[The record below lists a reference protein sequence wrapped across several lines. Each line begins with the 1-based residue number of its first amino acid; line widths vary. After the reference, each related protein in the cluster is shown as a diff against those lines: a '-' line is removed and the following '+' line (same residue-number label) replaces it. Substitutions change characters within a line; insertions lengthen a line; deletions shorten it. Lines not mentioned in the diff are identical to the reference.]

1 MINSEAIESLKKLKD
16 GNIRFVNGNAE
27 KPNQSLNRLKEISS
41 IQTPFAT
48 IIGCSDSR
56 VPSEIIFDQGLGD
69 LFIVRTAGQVSSNA
83 SWASVEFAYT
93 ALNTKLIVVLGHTKC
108 GAVKAACESNETVG
122 HMVTLINEI
131 KPAVVLAKNNLK
143 DGNLVELAVEYNVL
157 LQVEKLKLLEP
168 ILSKAVES
176 SDLLIIGAV
185 YELETGE
192 VKFLE

>member
-1 MINSEAIESLKKLKD
+1 
-16 GNIRFVNGNAE
+16 
-27 KPNQSLNRLKEISS
+27 
-41 IQTPFAT
+41 
-48 IIGCSDSR
+48 
-56 VPSEIIFDQGLGD
+56 
-69 LFIVRTAGQVSSNA
+69 
-83 SWASVEFAYT
+83 
-93 ALNTKLIVVLGHTKC
+93 
-108 GAVKAACESNETVG
+108 
-122 HMVTLINEI
+122 MVTLINEI